1 MARLQATNN
10 ARTTL
15 DGNINSNDT
24 TINVADA
31 SVFPSVPFMIT
42 VGNHTNN
49 MEIMKVIDVDSNA
62 LTVERAR
69 ENTNPVSHND
79 GVVVQNNFTAG
90 TYTELASDFDAH
102 KAETMSKVVLISE
115 PFDQV
120 TKTTVNLG
128 FKPKYITI
136 DAVIRKTK
144 YSSFATMDENGVRTN
159 KHYRPI
165 DDTSDMTG
173 SEGVYFMY
181 SLSNYVKGDVTI
193 TENGLE
199 IDWDVIGTLPDV
211 SDDRRLIISA
221 LTHGSDD

>member
-15 DGNINSNDT
+15 DGDISSSDT

-31 SVFPSVPFMIT
+31 SVFPSTPFMIT

-102 KAETMSKVVLISE
+102 KAETMSKVLTITE
-115 PFDQV
+115 PSTQ
-120 TKTTVNLG
+120 TTDTTIDLG
-128 FKPKYITI
+128 FKPKSIHVNGIIHGEILETI
-136 DAVIRKTK
+136 GFVDEEGNQFSTAVIHTGNK
-144 YSSFATMDENGVRTN
+144 YVFENRALEF
-159 KHYRPI
+159 
-165 DDTSDMTG
+165 
-173 SEGVYFMY
+173 SEGSDKYVRGHV
-181 SLSNYVKGDVTI
+181 SILSNGIKISWT
-193 TENGLE
+193 
-199 IDWDVIGTLPDV
+199 V
-211 SDDRRLIISA
+211 SGNVSFSNKDRRYNILA
-221 LTHGSDD
+221 LTHGEGDD